1 MTNEEMFTENI
12 RLAYKNAQHYK
23 NCGIEYEDLKQICLY
38 ALWKAVLTYKQEKE
52 IAFSSYAY
60 RVIQNEVNFYLRKN
74 RKYFK
79 NKYFSETV
87 CENIKLEDILADTH
101 NEIEKI
107 ESCIDNENYI
117 KRIRNSNMKEKEK
130 QVLEL
135 SLKGYKQKQIAETI
149 GCSQPQVSRIIKKLR
164 SSL

>member
-1 MTNEEMFTENI
+1 MTNEEMFNNNI
-12 RLAYKNAQHYK
+12 KLAYKNAQRYK
-23 NCGIEYEDLKQICLY
+23 NCGIEHEDLQQICLY
-38 ALWKAVLTYKQEKE
+38 ALWKAVLTYKQEKG

-79 NKYFSETV
+79 NKYFSEIV

-107 ESCIDNENYI
+107 ESRIDNENYI
-117 KRIRNSNMKEKEK
+117 RRIRNSNMKEKER

-149 GCSQPQVSRIIKKLR
+149 ECSQPQVSRIIKKLR